1 MFATAKPCVHG
12 FWRTWMARVGAPV
25 IMRTTYHFSLENS
38 HPETRHQ
45 GVMFRSPWAFVVS
58 SLILNIYIELLI
70 DVSSYPYYHDG
81 NMTFSQ
87 EFGGNNMREYDDAVL
102 ECFLDKQLQLFPEAV
117 AETLDEAED
126 FLEECMAVV
135 VDSVDDVIEYFDE
148 AGMDVDGA
156 VDDEILEADE
166 VFDIGDGRYLIV
178 EA

>member
-1 MFATAKPCVHG
+1 
-12 FWRTWMARVGAPV
+12 
-25 IMRTTYHFSLENS
+25 
-38 HPETRHQ
+38 
-45 GVMFRSPWAFVVS
+45 
-58 SLILNIYIELLI
+58 
-70 DVSSYPYYHDG
+70 
-81 NMTFSQ
+81 
-87 EFGGNNMREYDDAVL
+87 MREYDDAVL

-135 VDSVDDVIEYFDE
+135 VDSVEDVIEYFDE
-148 AGMDVDGA
+148 AGA

>member
-1 MFATAKPCVHG
+1 
-12 FWRTWMARVGAPV
+12 
-25 IMRTTYHFSLENS
+25 
-38 HPETRHQ
+38 
-45 GVMFRSPWAFVVS
+45 
-58 SLILNIYIELLI
+58 
-70 DVSSYPYYHDG
+70 
-81 NMTFSQ
+81 
-87 EFGGNNMREYDDAVL
+87 MREYDDAVL

-135 VDSVDDVIEYFDE
+135 VDCVDDVIDYFDE